1 MPHRNV
7 EREEKV
13 YQLWRSRATIDQ
25 ISLQTRIP
33 RSTVGYYVGKF
44 KRSGR
49 QRLVPDP
56 VAPTAAD
63 VSILESILTKVFFTR
78 NVTELLASGDYTKLY
93 YFIQIYKM
101 LMQMQSH
108 LTLTNEEKNL
118 LQKGTNAPVSQTEER
133 TSSKPELTGKK
144 SALQT
149 FGLEQ

>member
-1 MPHRNV
+1 V

-13 YQLWRSRATIDQ
+13 YRLWRSGATIDQ

-33 RSTVGYYVGKF
+33 RSTVGYYVGKL
-44 KRSGR
+44 KRSGGH
-49 QRLVPDP
+49 RLVPEP
-56 VAPTAAD
+56 VAPSD
-63 VSILESILTKVFFTR
+63 PGVSTLESLVTKVFFTR
-78 NVTELLASGDYTKLY
+78 KVIELITSGDYAKLY

-108 LTLTNEEKNL
+108 LTLTNEEKDL
-118 LQKGTNAPVSQTEER
+118 LQKAINPPVNQSEER

-144 SALQT
+144 TMAQV

>member
-33 RSTVGYYVGKF
+33 RSTVGYYVKKF

-49 QRLVPDP
+49 QRLVPEP
-56 VAPTAAD
+56 VAPSAAG
-63 VSILESILTKVFFTR
+63 VSTFQALLTKVFFTR
-78 NVTELLASGDYTKLY
+78 NVIELLVSGDFAKLY
-93 YFIQIYKM
+93 YFIQSYKM

-108 LTLTNEEKNL
+108 LKFTKEEIDLFQKATNP
-118 LQKGTNAPVSQTEER
+118 PVSRTEE
-133 TSSKPELTGKK
+133 TSSKPESSRKK
-144 SALQT
+144 TMAEIV
-149 FGLEQ
+149 GLD